1 MRKSTILL
9 ASLAGFSSLAL
20 AVVPEVI
27 DLPANFDAWNLNFK
41 LPLEKL
47 STPENATPAIAPAAK
62 PSKMRVIRKE
72 GTDAK
77 EYFVAAQKYHQG
89 YTFVYEGGD
98 ITTYN
103 INVKVDG
110 DKVTISNLFNLE
122 AQSTEWSVGVDY
134 DIIGTYDASAGTITV
149 PTSSNFEQAT
159 IAGTIGTYYTEV
171 LACGTVTEDG
181 KMAPADELVFKVVGD
196 FEAITTDTSFGIMNY
211 TNDGSTVYGAQTL
224 YRGFYATLP
233 TNEPKLVAF
242 NDSYTFT
249 DSFVGQGASGS
260 FSVVNV
266 SDADVDFFVECESD
280 DDTFSADPEV
290 GVIAPR
296 TVQEINVNFLP
307 KEVGEFEG
315 MVAVQYDGLNSDPEP
330 IEVFYQ
336 AVAIPTPDYSG
347 AVKSGDFTFTTNIE
361 FPFEMTTLEDGTQ
374 VARSTVNGQYGTSML
389 TIEFEVPEDN
399 IGIFAWKGES
409 VNASAETGYWYQNA
423 GGYFIDNA
431 DAAAATYQMN
441 ASDDISNALEFA
453 PGKHS
458 VRFQYEG
465 LYYSG
470 NERNGLYVYD
480 LELTN
485 NLADADAVVIETPEV
500 NFGNFMIK
508 DENGVDGQASIV
520 IRSKGL
526 NTLKVNNISSTSEN
540 FVATKPSSEAGLLE
554 TIEIPV
560 MFRATEAGKY
570 EAELTIETTA
580 GTVTANLNA
589 LARQMADFSSVV
601 TEGADCVTLFST
613 DDSFPFEVEDG
624 VAYNANSGEADDA
637 YSTSWFQIDYTIPE
651 GKVGYISWDGTL
663 YASCPDPETA
673 YWIGDQA
680 TIGITHPML
689 SGTKS
694 VYPNETDASQNVFAL
709 DQSWASYLTS
719 IPGNHSIRFAYIKNG
734 DGIISEKD
742 RLEISNFRIVVED
755 FPELA
760 VEADQTEISFDEPI
774 YVGDNR
780 YLTAV
785 VNLKNT
791 GSSPMTVE
799 SVTSDH
805 PFYGVI
811 PENPY
816 PVQWNNT
823 VQVGVWF
830 YPSEEG
836 EFEGT
841 LTFKTTSG
849 DVDVHCYGSTKEAE
863 GIILI
868 GDVENQGYEWS
879 SYDADGDGDSW
890 NLGYNL
896 WGQNPQWVHEGNE
909 CFGSTSYSYYQG
921 AIEPDNWLISPEVYI
936 PEDGAILRWYA
947 ASHHHERYAE
957 HYSVYVATPE
967 EIADP
972 ANLNNLK
979 PVFSET
985 LEPESADEWVERV
998 VDLSDYADQGVCVL
1012 IRHHDC
1018 NGQYVLKVDD
1028 IFIYEMDKWDDVTGV
1043 NNVEGTLEAVSTETF
1058 DINGMRTRGLV
1069 KGVNIIRTTYSDGS
1083 VKTSKFIVK

>member
-1 MRKSTILL
+1 MKKSTLILSGL
-9 ASLAGFSSLAL
+9 IGISSLAL
-20 AVVPEVI
+20 ATVPEII

-47 STPENATPAIAPAAK
+47 RTPENATPALAPAAK
-62 PSKMRVIRKE
+62 PTKMRVIKKADA
-72 GTDAK
+72 DAK
-77 EYFVAAQKYHQG
+77 KFFVAAQTYHKD
-89 YTFVYEGGD
+89 YVFNYDGGN
-98 ITTYN
+98 IVTYN
-103 INVKVDG
+103 IGVKVDG

-134 DIIGTYDASAGTITV
+134 DVVGTYDATAGTITI
-149 PTSSNFEQAT
+149 PTSSNFDDAT

-211 TNDGSTVYGAQTL
+211 TNDGSIVYGTQTL
-224 YRGFYATLP
+224 YRGFYANLP
-233 TNEPKLVAF
+233 TDEPKLLAF
-242 NDSYTFT
+242 NDSYTLNE
-249 DSFVGQGASGS
+249 SFVGQGATSS

-266 SDADVDFFVECESD
+266 SDADVDFFVECDSD
-280 DDTFSADPEV
+280 DDTFSAEPEV
-290 GVIAPR
+290 GTIPAC
-296 TVQEINVNFLP
+296 TVQEINVKFLA
-307 KEVGEFEG
+307 KEVGEYEG
-315 MVAVQYDGLNSDPEP
+315 MVSLQYEGLNNETEAID
-330 IEVFYQ
+330 VFYE
-336 AVAIPTPDYSG
+336 ATAIPTPDYSA
-347 AVKSGDFTFTTNIE
+347 AVKSGDFIFTTNIE
-361 FPFEMTTLEDGTQ
+361 FPFEMTTLEDGTE
-374 VARSTVNGQYGTSML
+374 VARSTVNGRYGTSML
-389 TIEFEVPEDN
+389 NVEFEVPEGN
-399 IGIFAWKGES
+399 IGVFSWKGES
-409 VNASAETGYWYQNA
+409 VNTGIETGYWYQNA

-431 DAAAATYQMN
+431 DEPAERYQMN
-441 ASDDISNALEFA
+441 LVDDISNSLEFA

-465 LYYSG
+465 LYYTG
-470 NERNGLYVYD
+470 DVRNGLCVYD

-485 NLADADAVVIETPEV
+485 TPADADAVVIETPDV

-508 DENGVDGQASIV
+508 DENGIDGQANIV
-520 IRSKGL
+520 IRNKGT
-526 NTLKVNNISSTSEN
+526 NTLSVNNITSTSDN
-540 FVATKPSSEAGLLE
+540 FVATKPTAQAGLLE

-560 MFRATEAGKY
+560 MFRATEPGQY

-580 GTVTANLNA
+580 GNVKANVKA
-589 LARQMADFSSVV
+589 LARKMADFSSVV
-601 TEGADCVTLFST
+601 TEGAECVTLFST
-613 DDSFPFEVEDG
+613 DDSFPFEVENG
-624 VAYNANSGEADDA
+624 VAYNANSGDEDNVGT
-637 YSTSWFQIDYTIPE
+637 TSWFQIDFTIPE
-651 GKVGYISWDGTL
+651 GKVGYLHWDGTL
-663 YASCPDPETA
+663 YGSGPDETS

-680 TIGITHPML
+680 TIALSHPMN

-694 VYPNETDASQNVFAL
+694 VYPNETDASQDVFAL
-709 DQSWASYLTS
+709 DEYWVAQLTC
-719 IPGNHSIRFAYIKNG
+719 IPGNHSVRFNYMKNG

-755 FPELA
+755 FDELG
-760 VEADQTEISFDEPI
+760 VEADKTEIEFEPI

-780 YLTAV
+780 YLTAT

-799 SVTSDH
+799 DVTADH

-816 PVQWNNT
+816 PVQWNST

-836 EFEGT
+836 DFEGT
-841 LTFKTTSG
+841 ITFKTSSG

-863 GIILI
+863 GILLI
-868 GDVENQGYEWS
+868 GDVENEGAGWS
-879 SYDADGDGDSW
+879 GYDADGDGDAW

-896 WGQNPQWVHEGNE
+896 WGLNPEWVHEGND
-909 CFGSTSYSYYQG
+909 CFGSTSYNYWQG
-921 AIEPDNWLISPEVYI
+921 AIEPDNWLISPVVDI
-936 PEDGAILRWYA
+936 PQDGAMLRWYA

-957 HYSVYVATPE
+957 HYSVYIASPE
-967 EIADP
+967 DIQDSK
-972 ANLNNLK
+972 NLEKLT

-998 VDLSDYADQGVCVL
+998 VDLAPYSGQEVCVL

-1028 IFIYEMDKWDDVTGV
+1028 IFIYTMEKWGNTSGINAAESS
-1043 NNVEGTLEAVSTETF
+1043 NNAVSTEIF
-1058 DINGMRTRGLV
+1058 DVNGNRNRGLV
-1069 KGVNIIRTTYSDGS
+1069 KGINLVRTTYSDGT
-1083 VKTSKFIVK
+1083 VKTSKLIVK